1 MILTIEEIREHL
13 RYDYVEESAVD
24 EYTQRENDHLT
35 ILYNSAVD
43 YISSYL
49 EFDIITT
56 TTPLPN
62 SVKSA
67 LLLVIADLN
76 ENREGQ
82 SIKQIYKNDMVEKML
97 QLHRKNIGV

>member
-1 MILTIEEIREHL
+1 MILTIDEIREHL
-13 RYDYVEESAVD
+13 RYDYVEESAID
-24 EYTQRENDHLT
+24 EDTQRENDYLT

-49 EFDIITT
+49 EFDITT
-56 TTPLPN
+56 TTELAN

-76 ENREGQ
+76 ENREAQ
-82 SIKQIYKNDMVEKML
+82 TNKQLYNNVMAEKML
-97 QLHRKNIGV
+97 QLHRKNLGV

>member
-1 MILTIEEIREHL
+1 MIVTINEIREHL
-13 RYDYVEESAVD
+13 RYDHVENPTNDDHV
-24 EYTQRENDHLT
+24 QRENEYLT

-49 EFDIITT
+49 EFDITT
-56 TTPLPN
+56 VIDLPN
-62 SVKSA
+62 SIKSA

-82 SIKQIYKNDMVEKML
+82 SVKQIYKNDMVEKML

>member
-1 MILTIEEIREHL
+1 MIVTINEIREHL
-13 RYDYVEESAVD
+13 RYDYVENPTSD
-24 EYTQRENDHLT
+24 EYAQRENEYLT

-49 EFDIITT
+49 EFDITT
-56 TTPLPN
+56 AATLPN
-62 SVKSA
+62 SIKSA

>member
-1 MILTIEEIREHL
+1 MILTIDEIREHL
-13 RYDYVEESAVD
+13 RYDYVEESAID
-24 EYTQRENDHLT
+24 EDTQRENDYLT

-49 EFDIITT
+49 EFDITT
-56 TTPLPN
+56 ATELPS

-76 ENREGQ
+76 ENREAQ
-82 SIKQIYKNDMVEKML
+82 TNKQLYNNIMVEKML
-97 QLHRKNIGV
+97 QLHRKNLGV

>member
-1 MILTIEEIREHL
+1 MILTIDEIREHL
-13 RYDYVEESAVD
+13 RYDYVEESAID
-24 EYTQRENDHLT
+24 EDTQRENDYLT

-49 EFDIITT
+49 EFDITT
-56 TTPLPN
+56 ATELPN

-76 ENREGQ
+76 ENREAQ
-82 SIKQIYKNDMVEKML
+82 TNKQLYNNIMVEKML
-97 QLHRKNIGV
+97 QLHRKNLGV

>member
-1 MILTIEEIREHL
+1 MIVAINEIREHL
-13 RYDYVEESAVD
+13 RYDYVENSTTD
-24 EYTQRENDHLT
+24 EYAQRENEYLT

-43 YISSYL
+43 YISNYL
-49 EFDIITT
+49 EFDITT
-56 TTPLPN
+56 ELELPN
-62 SVKSA
+62 SIKSA

-82 SIKQIYKNDMVEKML
+82 SIKQIYKNDIVEKML